1 MIKYTKTL
9 TKVNEADAW
18 NIGFPAI
25 AGLYTQGEY
34 TDTGLLLSIVITH
47 DGLMQTTTELW
58 SSREAL
64 ATYQADETIKSLF
77 VDENNQYHID
87 KNITQVD
94 FIEDIDEADPYVV
107 MYNGQYLYVKDGI
120 EYYIPSRYK

>member
-9 TKVNEADAW
+9 TKVNEADTW
-18 NIGFPAI
+18 NIGFPAV

-34 TDTGLLLSIVITH
+34 TDTGLLLSIIITH
-47 DGLMQTTTELW
+47 DGLTQTTTELW

-64 ATYQADETIKSLF
+64 ATYQADETIGTLF
-77 VDENNQYHID
+77 VDENKQHHID

-94 FIEDIDEADPYVV
+94 AIEDIDETDPYVIQ
-107 MYNGQYLYVKDGI
+107 YIGEYLYIRDGI
-120 EYYIPSRYK
+120 DYPIPTRYK